1 MKRKKKIYRLTAVL
15 MALLILAGNVF
26 SVWAEENVQR
36 KTAKHYNVVLV
47 IDGSGSLTYELG
59 TDKEGYRYE
68 ALELF
73 LSVLTNEGNKVGA
86 IVFNDSEKMPL
97 DTGLKELN
105 TMAAKKE
112 LSQSIRDTKVDGDT
126 DIGGA
131 LQQAISEVTGS
142 EADPELP
149 SCILLF
155 SDGETDLG
163 SPDATNVS
171 LKKKEQAIADARKD
185 GIAIHGI
192 CLNANN
198 SANTQEVKGIAEGTN
213 GIYLEINTPS
223 DLNNAFLE
231 FYSLIYGE
239 SRDPGEW
246 EVGPVE
252 KTFRI
257 PSEGVAEV
265 NILIEAEK
273 NITGINLTRP
283 DGTSYS
289 ETELD
294 AISIA
299 TGKYKVIKIV
309 DPIQGVWKI
318 KVEGDPGTKIKF
330 DWIYNTDLSAEIEC
344 NSEKASLNEN
354 IAIKG
359 YLLSDG
365 KRVQDT
371 NVYSEYSGTLVLT
384 NAVTGEASA
393 YPMETD
399 GTAFSTDV
407 EFSEYGTYYAA
418 IKLTCGNM
426 VHTSNSTAI
435 NVGNQAPVAEKKTIQ
450 KKIVL
455 LPFKSAKTTFDLND
469 YVSDPEGDELTF
481 ELGTYSYDADK
492 VKLKDGSLSI
502 DADKVKEGN
511 VKVTA
516 KDSQGASCELTF
528 NIKTQNFTILIVV
541 LLILI
546 LLAVLTV
553 LLMSKNKQYTTVCP
567 WTITVE
573 SFDNVS
579 GISSQPYPQTG
590 LKGRKNISA
599 WNITECGIQGDFVA
613 EYIKGKKGGGLK
625 FVSKQPFETEG
636 GQIIKEY
643 KFILG
648 DDVKLFAPSATDDD
662 HMVRGVRIIVTDSM
676 DW

>member
-1 MKRKKKIYRLTAVL
+1 MKGKKRSYSLAAIL
-15 MALLILAGNVF
+15 MILFILAANV
-26 SVWAEENVQR
+26 SVWAEEKAER

-131 LQQAISEVTGS
+131 LQQAISELTGS
-142 EADPELP
+142 GADPELP

-163 SPDATNVS
+163 NPEATNAS
-171 LKKKEQAIADARKD
+171 LKKKEQAIAEARKD

-198 SANTQEVKGIAEGTN
+198 SANTQEVKGIAEGTD
-213 GIYLEINTPS
+213 GIYLEINSPS

-239 SRDPGEW
+239 TKNSGEW
-246 EVGPVE
+246 EPGPVE
-252 KTFRI
+252 KTFKI

-273 NITGINLTRP
+273 NITGINLVRP
-283 DGTSYS
+283 DRTAYS
-289 ETELD
+289 DTELD

-365 KRVQDT
+365 KRVEDT
-371 NVYSEYSGTLVLT
+371 NVYGEYSGTLVLT
-384 NAVTGEASA
+384 DAVTGEAST
-393 YPMETD
+393 YPMEVD
-399 GTAFSTDV
+399 GAAFSADV
-407 EFSEYGTYYAA
+407 AFSEYGTYYAA
-418 IKLTCGNM
+418 IQLTCGNL

-455 LPFKSAKTTFDLND
+455 LPFKSAKTTFNLND
-469 YVSDPEGDELTF
+469 YVSDPEGDKLTF
-481 ELGTYSYDADK
+481 ELGTYSYDTDK
-492 VKLKDGSLSI
+492 VKLEDDKLSI
-502 DADKVKEGN
+502 DAGKDKEGN

-516 KDSQGASCELTF
+516 KDSQGAACELTF
-528 NIKTQNFTILIVV
+528 NIKTQNFTVLIVV
-541 LLILI
+541 LLIVIIMAILI
-546 LLAVLTV
+546 ALFI
-553 LLMSKNKQYTTVCP
+553 SKYIGTTAVCP

-579 GISSQPYPQTG
+579 GTSSQPYPQTG
-590 LKGRKNISA
+590 LKRKKNISD
-599 WNITECGIQGDFVA
+599 WNITECGIQGYFVA
-613 EYIKGKKGGGLK
+613 DYKKGEKDAGLK

-636 GQIIKEY
+636 GQVIKEY

-648 DDVKLFAPSATDDD
+648 DDLKLFAPSATDDD
-662 HMVRGVRIIVTDSM
+662 HMVRGVRIIVTNSM